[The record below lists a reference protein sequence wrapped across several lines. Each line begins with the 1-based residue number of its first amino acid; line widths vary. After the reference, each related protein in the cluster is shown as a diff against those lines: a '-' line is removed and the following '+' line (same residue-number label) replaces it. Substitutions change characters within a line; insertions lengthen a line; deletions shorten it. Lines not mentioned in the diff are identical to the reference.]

1 MLCQVLWAKAG
12 LRPANI
18 QRKLGCCMLQEFKRS
33 GSSRI
38 HCCSGPQ
45 LEGWHVLMKEN
56 EKLVCV
62 RAPWWGTWP
71 VSDADSRRTISLLVA
86 QTQAGGPGSLGN
98 VESYEPRAGSV
109 CEDGLRR
116 KKGG

>member
-1 MLCQVLWAKAG
+1 
-12 LRPANI
+12 
-18 QRKLGCCMLQEFKRS
+18 
-33 GSSRI
+33 
-38 HCCSGPQ
+38 
-45 LEGWHVLMKEN
+45 MKEN

-71 VSDADSRRTISLLVA
+71 VSDADSHRMISLLAA
-86 QTQAGGPGSLGN
+86 QTQAGSLGPYPGSLGN

-116 KKGG
+116 KGG